1 MDIITYLHMV
11 MDGFLMPFFRFPESS
26 LFGYYLG
33 VTVLSIICIV
43 IGEYSIS
50 FAFRIN
56 RKMIVRD
63 NNRIERFE
71 KLSID
76 ALKAG
81 DKSAFKACNGIAN
94 EAFGKSFFTQIT
106 LSAASL
112 WPLFFAL
119 GWMQYRFSE
128 VEFNLPFSIPFIG
141 ETVGYTPT
149 FLLCYIAVRIA
160 VSRIRRLMNKKSTK
174 SSKHEL
180 LKTASQH

>member
-1 MDIITYLHMV
+1 MNIITYLHIV
-11 MDGFLMPFFRFPESS
+11 MDSFLMPFFRFPESS

-33 VTVLSIICIV
+33 IVVLSILCIV

-63 NNRIERFE
+63 NKHIERYE

-128 VEFNLPFSIPFIG
+128 VEFNLPFSIPLIG
-141 ETVGYTPT
+141 GTVGYFST
-149 FLLCYIAVRIA
+149 FLLCYIAVR
-160 VSRIRRLMNKKSTK
+160 VTVGKIRRFMRKRSTDN
-174 SSKHEL
+174 SKQEFSG
-180 LKTASQH
+180 AIS